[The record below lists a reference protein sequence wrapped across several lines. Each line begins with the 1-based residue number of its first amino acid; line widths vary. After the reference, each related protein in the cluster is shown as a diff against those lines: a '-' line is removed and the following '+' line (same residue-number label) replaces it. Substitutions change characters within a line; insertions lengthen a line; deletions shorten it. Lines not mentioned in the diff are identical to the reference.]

1 MLEMELMCKL
11 TVYNDS
17 YSYNNIRVLEDN
29 LSFDSGAK
37 TTSLLMME
45 CE

>member
-17 YSYNNIRVLEDN
+17 YSYNIRVLEDN